1 MFKSFFKEF
10 KEFTL
15 RGNVMDLAVG
25 VIIGAAFGNIVT
37 ALTDSFIN
45 PLINSIGGAEVAGS
59 IKLPWVDYTGLDS
72 EAASS
77 LSLNYGNFITAVIN
91 FLIMAFVLF
100 LMLKVVNKL
109 MSIGRK
115 PKAKETPKTKTCPFC
130 MSEISIAATR
140 CPHCTS
146 ELEIVHEKEEEK
158 TSNNKSKISTKE
170 KNKNKK

>member
-25 VIIGAAFGNIVT
+25 VIIGAAFGDIVT
-37 ALTDSFIN
+37 SLTDSFIN

-59 IKLPWVDYTGLDS
+59 IRLPWVDYTGLDA

-91 FLIMAFVLF
+91 FLIMALILFVI
-100 LMLKVVNKL
+100 LKLVNKL
-109 MSIGRK
+109 MTIGK
-115 PKAKETPKTKTCPFC
+115 KTVEEVPTTKKCPFC
-130 MSEISIAATR
+130 MSEISIEATK

-146 ELEIVHEKEEEK
+146 ALEEVKETK
-158 TSNNKSKISTKE
+158 TTKSKK
-170 KNKNKK
+170 